1 MLTIACNQI
10 STNSPRR
17 ISTNALAPPAVGWVR
32 DHQPVWTLLVVV
44 LLAVLSVPAAWLT
57 RAPDSSPA
65 RLAAAAVLLV
75 AGLGGGV
82 ARLAGAADPDSRWAV
97 AGLVSAGLLV
107 AVVGGHA
114 ITRAVL
120 EVVDR
125 HGELAAESTLPGGSW
140 IGGLERLAVYAS
152 LVAGQGEGVA
162 LVLVIKALGRYPE
175 LRVGQTTTVDRS
187 GVGERFIIGTLTSLL
202 WAAGAAFLV
211 LGSSPVLLD

>member
-1 MLTIACNQI
+1 M
-10 STNSPRR
+10 
-17 ISTNALAPPAVGWVR
+17 
-32 DHQPVWTLLVVV
+32 WTLLAVV

-57 RAPDSSPA
+57 RAPDRSPA
-65 RLAAAAVLLV
+65 RLAAAALLLV
-75 AGLGGGV
+75 AGLGGAV

-120 EVVDR
+120 EIVDR

-211 LGSSPVLLD
+211 LGSSRVLLD